1 MERKS
6 LVLKEIKRKSIH
18 VIPGF
23 AAIPIVVWLG
33 KYIAIPIA
41 IIFLL
46 LYTLNELYLNGW
58 IRKPIPIATHT
69 FYIMAREEELRERT
83 FIGTILFW
91 SLTVLIIV
99 FLPPVKAAAAIMIS
113 SLGDAAA
120 AITGK
125 AIGITSIP
133 YNKKKTLMGSIAMFA
148 TSLLYCLILGI
159 DIVKS
164 IAVSS
169 IATAVE
175 SATPISY
182 LDELTVPAIAAVVL
196 YIA

>member
-1 MERKS
+1 
-6 LVLKEIKRKSIH
+6 
-18 VIPGF
+18 
-23 AAIPIVVWLG
+23 
-33 KYIAIPIA
+33 
-41 IIFLL
+41 
-46 LYTLNELYLNGW
+46 
-58 IRKPIPIATHT
+58 
-69 FYIMAREEELRERT
+69 MAREEELRERT

-99 FLPPVKAAAAIMIS
+99 FLPPVKATAFMIS

-148 TSLLYCLILGI
+148 TSLLCCLILGI

-182 LDELTVPAIAAVVL
+182 LDELTVPAIAAVML
-196 YIA
+196 YIAWLIAYNYQE